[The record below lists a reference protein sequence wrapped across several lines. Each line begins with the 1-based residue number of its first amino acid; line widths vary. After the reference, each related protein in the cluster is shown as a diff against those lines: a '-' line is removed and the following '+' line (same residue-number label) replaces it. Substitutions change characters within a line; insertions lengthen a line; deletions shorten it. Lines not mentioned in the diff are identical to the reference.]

1 MLSLSKHERHTEY
14 DFLRIHHIY
23 IGIKN
28 IYERFVWFDEKV
40 EAKAYPNAI
49 AFADKFEVSIEMAQR

>member
-1 MLSLSKHERHTEY
+1 M
-14 DFLRIHHIY
+14 
-23 IGIKN
+23 GIKN

-49 AFADKFEVSIEMAQR
+49 AFTDKFGVSIEMAQR